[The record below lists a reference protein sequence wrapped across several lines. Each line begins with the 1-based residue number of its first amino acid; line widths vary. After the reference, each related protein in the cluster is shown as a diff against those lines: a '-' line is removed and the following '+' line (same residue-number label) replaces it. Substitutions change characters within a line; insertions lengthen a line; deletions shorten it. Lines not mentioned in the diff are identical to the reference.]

1 MTAQQD
7 KVLREMLACYT
18 PLLGT
23 HEWTCGDC
31 GTVVVLP
38 NGCNNRH
45 CCTCGSTKRWRWAE
59 GICSQILPIEYAHV
73 ILTLPKQIT
82 QLAMINQS
90 ELYSLVLREGAYTVL
105 EGGKRLFDIE
115 LGLLTL
121 LHTWGQLLL
130 AHVHSHCLLPLGGLR
145 QNTLEWMNL
154 SQKQLDQLLEY
165 VRREFPKR
173 FCKALRKAF
182 KKEELQFDGDTE
194 LEHLASPAEFERWIE
209 PLENMS
215 WVVRCGE
222 SWDRTKMDHGPEATT
237 KIVQY
242 LANYVGRVALSDSRI
257 VAIDGDRVLF
267 KYKDYRD
274 GNQQKA
280 EWIEGVEL
288 VHRFLQHLLPYRF
301 RHIRRYGWMGPRIKP
316 EKRDVLQQVHGP
328 DDLESGEQV
337 EDQQETPLDDDEPRT
352 QTCRFCSGD
361 MYPTRG
367 TTRPRV
373 FEIMEMPLSRF
384 RQAQAAFKVTLGA
397 RLLQIEAQRGGDPS
411 APVIT
416 ERYRQIRSQLVSM
429 ISSSYL

>member
-1 MTAQQD
+1 VWVSKPGPTFADVLRTFDADYRRRHGAELTEQQD

-31 GTVVVLP
+31 GTVVELP

-154 SQKQLDQLLEY
+154 SQNQLDQLLEY

-182 KKEELQFDGDTE
+182 QKGSCSST
-194 LEHLASPAEFERWIE
+194 
-209 PLENMS
+209 
-215 WVVRCGE
+215 
-222 SWDRTKMDHGPEATT
+222 AT
-237 KIVQY
+237 
-242 LANYVGRVALSDSRI
+242 RSLSTSR
-257 VAIDGDRVLF
+257 
-267 KYKDYRD
+267 
-274 GNQQKA
+274 
-280 EWIEGVEL
+280 
-288 VHRFLQHLLPYRF
+288 HRPSSSAGSHHWR
-301 RHIRRYGWMGPRIKP
+301 
-316 EKRDVLQQVHGP
+316 
-328 DDLESGEQV
+328 
-337 EDQQETPLDDDEPRT
+337 
-352 QTCRFCSGD
+352 TCRGWFVAVRVGIAPRWTTARKQQRRSFSTW
-361 MYPTRG
+361 PTMWAGWR
-367 TTRPRV
+367 
-373 FEIMEMPLSRF
+373 
-384 RQAQAAFKVTLGA
+384 
-397 RLLQIEAQRGGDPS
+397 
-411 APVIT
+411 
-416 ERYRQIRSQLVSM
+416 
-429 ISSSYL
+429 